1 MQKLAVACILLLIAV
16 CRAEESEDHS
26 VMQKLVG
33 YFDGPLDAAET
44 FASEWEARIESDFNS
59 ELWESED
66 DHEEQ
71 HSLLAILQQTT
82 MIIACSRSGIGLV
95 KWLPHRKLAFSFMI
109 LKICTKCPDTVD

>member
-71 HSLLAILQQTT
+71 QQSTGDLTANDNDHRVQSVRNWIGQVAPTQKVSLLLY
-82 MIIACSRSGIGLV
+82 
-95 KWLPHRKLAFSFMI
+95 
-109 LKICTKCPDTVD
+109 DTQNLY